1 MLTIHAR
8 SDEQHRSCGDSG
20 ARREEMS
27 HNIAHRIT
35 NLFIAASCT
44 YRIAGIPTTA
54 SKVPLSCDHATRLR
68 KPSHAYSEYKSMNA
82 MRTTMMIKNSKKPIP
97 QITLSNSTSRF
108 RHYVVL
114 RSTTSRVR
122 KQDKLSHD
130 LRIRSSKSSSV
141 KIQTHTFFGET
152 KPRTRGFVSP
162 MLVR

>member
-8 SDEQHRSCGDSG
+8 SDEQHRSCGDSE

-54 SKVPLSCDHATRLR
+54 SKIPFSCDHATRLR

-97 QITLSNSTSRF
+97 QITLCHSTSRS
-108 RHYVVL
+108 RHCVVL
-114 RSTTSRVR
+114 LCTSRKR
-122 KQDKLSHD
+122 KQPEYRMISLCA
-130 LRIRSSKSSSV
+130 
-141 KIQTHTFFGET
+141 QN
-152 KPRTRGFVSP
+152 SP
-162 MLVR
+162 VQ